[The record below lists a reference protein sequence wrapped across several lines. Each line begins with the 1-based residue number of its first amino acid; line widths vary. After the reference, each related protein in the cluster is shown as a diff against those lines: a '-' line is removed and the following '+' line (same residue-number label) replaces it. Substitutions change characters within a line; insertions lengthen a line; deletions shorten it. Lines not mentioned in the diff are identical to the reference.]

1 MSHAFWQDTAGA
13 LLTIDLGAIRDNWRQ
28 LRARVGRAR
37 CAAVVKADAYG
48 LGAVRVAPALAD
60 AGCRDFFVAHLDE
73 ALALKPLLPA
83 AATLHVLHG
92 PTPGAEA
99 EFAAQGIVPVLN
111 SPAQLAAW
119 RALAQRLDRELP
131 AFVQVDT
138 GMARLG
144 LAPAELRAV
153 AADAQALVGVRVIG
167 VMSHLACAEDQ
178 AHPANREQLERFR
191 AARRLLP
198 AAPASFANSS
208 GVFLGEDY
216 HFDLVRPGAALYG
229 VAPVMGMPNPM
240 RPVVKLQG
248 KVIQVRGIEAGTPV
262 GYGHGWRSGRPA
274 RIATVSVGYADGWLR
289 SLSNRGCA
297 WAGDVALP
305 LVGKVSM
312 DTVTLDASALPDGVL
327 QPGALVELIN
337 ERQGVDAVAAQ
348 AGTIGY
354 EILTSLGQRYAR
366 RYLDEIE
373 PAREKAAIKG
383 EKWPDVAGSTAG
395 AFRQRR
401 RP

>member
-1 MSHAFWQDTAGA
+1 MNNRPFWQDTAGA
-13 LLTIDLGAIRDNWRQ
+13 VLSIDLGAIRDNWRL
-28 LRARVGRAR
+28 LRERVGSAR
-37 CAAVVKADAYG
+37 CAAVLKADAYG
-48 LGAVRVAPALAD
+48 LGATRVAPVLAD

-73 ALALKPLLPA
+73 ALALRPVLPA
-83 AATLHVLHG
+83 GATLIVLHG

-99 EFAAQGIVPVLN
+99 EFVTHGVLPVLN

-144 LAPAELRAV
+144 LSAQELRAV
-153 AADAQALVGVRVIG
+153 AGDAQALAGIRVAG

-178 AHPANREQLERFR
+178 AHPANRAQLERFL

-198 AAPASFANSS
+198 AAPASLANSS
-208 GVFLGEDY
+208 GIFLGADH

-229 VAPVMGMPNPM
+229 VAPVAGAANPM
-240 RPVVKLQG
+240 RPVVRLQG
-248 KVIQVRGIEAGTPV
+248 KVIQTREIEPGTPV
-262 GYGHGWRSGRPA
+262 GYGHSWHSGQRA
-274 RIATVSVGYADGWLR
+274 RIATVAVGYADGWLR
-289 SLSNRGCA
+289 ALSSRGCA
-297 WAGDVALP
+297 WVGGVALP

-312 DTVTLDASALPDGVL
+312 DTITLDASALPEGAL
-327 QPGALVELIN
+327 QPGSLVELIG

-354 EILTSLGQRYAR
+354 EILTSLGARYAR
-366 RYLDEIE
+366 RYVGEIE
-373 PAREKAAIKG
+373 A
-383 EKWPDVAGSTAG
+383 
-395 AFRQRR
+395 
-401 RP
+401 